1 MNFTDKQKEIVARK
15 LGYDGPMQGFDEFLN
30 SSPSLGMKYSMLSDK
45 FATRMA
51 KGGMARKKYAVG
63 GAVTNEQIQ
72 SYLSSNPGLSDTQ
85 IASAMQQFNVSPAQM
100 AAATG
105 VNQAEVQS
113 RFEAATRPATAAPAP
128 TAVAPVTTAATTAA
142 PATTTGTAV
151 SGGYTGGATPTGMGV
166 ATTAAPTPAPA
177 PMPAPVA
184 PTIEEV
190 RTYLSSNPS
199 LTDKQIADKMVETG
213 ATVSQVA
220 AATGLTAAEVQQR
233 FDAARPAPAPVVSPT
248 VTAAPA
254 AAVTPAP
261 PTDAA
266 VTSWFTANPTASD
279 VDIAA
284 AMTQHGVTAA
294 QISKATG
301 VPVAEVQNR
310 FAVASK
316 PEVLA
321 IKAAYNSGNIAGTQA
336 AFDKSGLSSD
346 ELMSVFNLKQ
356 ADIDY
361 IRGQG
366 IQIKPTTAEVT
377 SYLQN
382 NPGLTDFDI
391 KKVMDQFGVTVAQ
404 VAAATGVPVTEVQT
418 RYNNAQPPVVT
429 TTTPT
434 TTTPTTTLP
443 PIINTKTGGGI
454 TTGGGLTVDAKGA
467 PVLGA
472 APFITAAQTEMTAG
486 MTPTAAQAGATQQ
499 AGVTNIAAPTPVS
512 LPTPITTPTITAA
525 SASGG
530 VTTTLAG
537 LAAQTGTVSDA
548 AKIAA
553 ATQEPITTAVAGM
566 EAAQG
571 VAGTVQ
577 GAPTRTV
584 QEGEM
589 VSGPAVDMAKVEQTL
604 AQTQAAQG
612 VVTEDMT
619 VQGQLNK
626 LLTNFDAGSPP
637 PWAAAS
643 MRAANAQMAAR
654 GLGASSMA
662 GQAIIQAT
670 LEAATPIA
678 AADAKVFETMGL
690 QNLSNRQQTAML
702 VGQQRAAFLGQE
714 FDQAFQTRVL
724 NAARVADIANKNFDA
739 GTQIAIENSRLANSM
754 DIANLSAKN
763 AVVLSKMAQMSQLET
778 QNLSNR
784 QQAAVENA
792 KAFLTMDIKNLDNR
806 QQTALFRAQE
816 MNDALISDAG
826 FANAVNITN
835 AQNTLDA
842 AKVSAQ
848 LALSA
853 ETFNADMFTKVNM
866 SNALA
871 ANEIGKFNAQQA
883 NAREE
888 FNSSMTNQ
896 INLANAK
903 IIAEIST
910 ANTAATNAAN
920 AVNAKNA
927 TDLSAAAYAQQS
939 QTYRDLLEMS
949 WKTGESEK
957 DRATSIVAAT
967 LSANASTNAATTTAN
982 SAALANIAKA
992 GITLLANYDKVK
1004 TAGSDIMNFFNRD

>member
-1 MNFTDKQKEIVARK
+1 MAENFTAKQKEIVARK
-15 LGYDGPMQGFDEFLN
+15 LGYDGPMQGFDDFIN

-45 FATRMA
+45 FAARMA
-51 KGGMARKKYAVG
+51 KGGVVRKKFAVG

-72 SYLSSNPGLSDTQ
+72 SYLSSNPGMSDTQ

-105 VNQAEVQS
+105 VNQAEVQQ
-113 RFEAATRPATAAPAP
+113 RFEAATRPATAPA
-128 TAVAPVTTAATTAA
+128 AVAPVTTAA

-151 SGGYTGGATPTGMGV
+151 SGGYTGGATPAGMGV
-166 ATTAAPTPAPA
+166 ATTAAPTT
-177 PMPAPVA
+177 VA
-184 PTIEEV
+184 PKVSDQDVSAWFRE
-190 RTYLSSNPS
+190 NP
-199 LTDKQIADKMVETG
+199 
-213 ATVSQVA
+213 
-220 AATGLTAAEVQQR
+220 
-233 FDAARPAPAPVVSPT
+233 
-248 VTAAPA
+248 
-254 AAVTPAP
+254 
-261 PTDAA
+261 
-266 VTSWFTANPTASD
+266 NASD
-279 VDIAA
+279 VDIAS
-284 AMTQHGVTAA
+284 AMQQYGVTPE

-301 VPVAEVQNR
+301 VNTQDVQSR
-310 FAVASK
+310 FSVASDPK
-316 PEVLA
+316 VLA
-321 IKAAYNSGNIAGTQA
+321 IKDAYNSGNIAQAQA
-336 AFDKSGLSSD
+336 AFNNSGLSSD
-346 ELMSVFNLKQ
+346 QLASVFNLKQ

-391 KKVMDQFGVTVAQ
+391 KQAMDQFGVTVDQ
-404 VAAATGVPVTEVQT
+404 VAKATGVSVEEVQR
-418 RYNNAQPPVVT
+418 RYNEAKAPVVPKTTPPVVV
-429 TTTPT
+429 
-434 TTTPTTTLP
+434 
-443 PIINTKTGGGI
+443 INKEGGITGGGGI
-454 TTGGGLTVDAKGA
+454 TVDAKGA

-472 APFITAAQTEMTAG
+472 APFITAAQTEMTPG
-486 MTPTAAQAGATQQ
+486 MTPTAVAAGTAQQ
-499 AGVTNIAAPTPVS
+499 AGVTQAATPAPVS
-512 LPTPITTPTITAA
+512 LPTPITAPTITAA
-525 SASGG
+525 SAAGG
-530 VTTTLAG
+530 VTDVLTG
-537 LAAQTGTVSDA
+537 LDAQQGIVSDA

-553 ATQEPITTAVAGM
+553 ATQAPETTTVAGM

-589 VSGPAVDMAKVEQTL
+589 VSGSAVDMARAEQVM

-612 VVTEDMT
+612 VVTEEMT

-626 LLTNFDAGSPP
+626 LLTDFDAGNPP

-654 GLGASSMA
+654 GIGASSMA

-690 QNLSNRQQTAML
+690 QNLSNRQQVAVL

-763 AVVLSKMAQMSQLET
+763 AVVLGKMAQMSQLET

-835 AQNTLDA
+835 ASNTLDA

-866 SNALA
+866 ANALA

-888 FNSSMTNQ
+888 FNSNMANQ

-903 IIAEIST
+903 ILAEIST
-910 ANTAATNAAN
+910 ANTAAINAAN
-920 AVNAKNA
+920 AINAKNA
-927 TDLSAAAYAQQS
+927 TDLSAQAYAQQS

-949 WKTGESEK
+949 WKTGEAVK

-967 LSANASTNAATTTAN
+967 LSANSSVNAAQA
-982 SAALANIAKA
+982 SADNKSMEILGTLGIKYAESKSGQALIEK
-992 GITLLANYDKVK
+992 GLNYLFGPQ
-1004 TAGSDIMNFFNRD
+1004 T